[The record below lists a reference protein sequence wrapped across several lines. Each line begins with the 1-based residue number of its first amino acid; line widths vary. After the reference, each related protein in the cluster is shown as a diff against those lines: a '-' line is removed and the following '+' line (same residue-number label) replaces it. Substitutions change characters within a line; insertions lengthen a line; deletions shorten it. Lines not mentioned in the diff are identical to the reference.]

1 MEEKIVN
8 AEITGTKLGYEDHG
22 IFTFSIDLKLSSPVS
37 YISIG
42 GYALD
47 GYDAKL
53 DRRTFCAEGLE
64 AIASILKVVGVD
76 NWEDLKGKYIR
87 VKSRGWG
94 GTIDEIGNLMEDNW
108 FNLKNYFAEVAKK
121 YKR

>member
-22 IFTFSIDLKLSSPVS
+22 IFTFTIDLKLSNPVA

-47 GYDAKL
+47 GYDTKL
-53 DRRTFCAEGLE
+53 ERTTFCAEGLE

-108 FNLKNYFAEVAKK
+108 FNLKNYFAEVANK